1 MAEKIK
7 NIPSPDIL
15 MNSLRSIGYSFKTA
29 VADII
34 DNSISADAKNIWID
48 FPSYSSDN
56 LYITILDDAIGM
68 DDAALFN
75 AMKYGSERDEYG
87 EKDLGRFGVGLK
99 SASLSQCRTLTVMS
113 KFNGDIHAYR
123 WDLDEVLRSKEW
135 ECLRLDFDEIQAC
148 PNYEKLNS
156 LVQGTMVVWQNFDIA
171 DQKSNGHAYEY
182 LSEKLDESESHLCLI
197 FHRFMNRSIS
207 PVSFFINDRQ
217 LKGLDPFLEGSP
229 HHKRNPK
236 TDEGKPVEM
245 AVKYYDKGYE
255 KEAMI
260 KVQTFILPHQDDLSK
275 EDVEALGGMEVLKD
289 EQGFFVYRND
299 RLIIYG
305 TWFRLSSR
313 SVNAELY
320 KYGRIKVDIPNKLDS
335 LWDIDI
341 KKYFDI
347 YDDVLK
353 IGRDIARRMHIDYVN
368 AENDESI
375 DKINLI
381 IITNQDIS
389 NSVKELPPFTFL
401 DKKVGVSIWSTMRF
415 FELYQSGREREPI
428 VIKTERYGIDGIPCI
443 KADMVDNI
451 DYDAYLAIVPGE
463 FLHKIYYDH
472 GPHLLEG
479 NVRAFLSNRGKINRG
494 IRNTIRTE
502 PTKFFTYN
510 NGIACTAA
518 KITLS
523 PDGHKIVEIEDLQI
537 INGGQT
543 TASLTSAVLKDKLSL
558 DNIFVPMKMTV
569 VKNDDYDTMI
579 QNISK
584 YANSQNTVT
593 DADFFSNHP
602 FHRTLATLSTHTPAP
617 AKDGSLHGTYWYYER
632 SRGKYEQEQF
642 KLYKKSDIENFK
654 KKYPKCQVVKKEEL
668 AKYYTAAELLRPD
681 RVSAGSQKVMKF
693 FAEIIDKKYQTHSE
707 YFNTEFFKKCICYTI
722 LYRETDRIVNK
733 AEWYNVGGY
742 KLNIVPYTISKII
755 SSIPTGYALDF
766 ERIWRKQELY
776 PSLVAEINRIAQI
789 TNEFIQKSEG
799 VIVTEYCKKEDT
811 WNKYNAVSCTFSQEF
826 ISDLIPLSII
836 EDKIKAEMKSEKL
849 GKELNVE
856 GEIVNLGGAYWRNL
870 IAEGLRRKIL
880 SPMEIDLLNIAA
892 SIDTPR
898 PRIASPKQAK
908 LIWKIRKK
916 LEDSGVLV

>member
-1 MAEKIK
+1 ME
-7 NIPSPDIL
+7 
-15 MNSLRSIGYSFKTA
+15 
-29 VADII
+29 
-34 DNSISADAKNIWID
+34 
-48 FPSYSSDN
+48 
-56 LYITILDDAIGM
+56 ITYEEYKQECLDDIHLEAQIDGTTY
-68 DDAALFN
+68 DDYFLTDTLGKLVAMGELIDPQPLCVNKKGRNNRIMSFDALAFDESDKSVVLISN
-75 AMKYGSERDEYG
+75 EFKDSVSE
-87 EKDLGRFGVGLK
+87 
-99 SASLSQCRTLTVMS
+99 TLTMT
-113 KFNGDIHAYR
+113 DIN
-123 WDLDEVLRSKEW
+123 K
-135 ECLRLDFDEIQAC
+135 IQTRM
-148 PNYEKLNS
+148 LNF
-156 LVQGTMVVWQNFDIA
+156 LEE
-171 DQKSNGHAYEY
+171 AYE
-182 LSEKLDESESHLCLI
+182 
-197 FHRFMNRSIS
+197 
-207 PVSFFINDRQ
+207 
-217 LKGLDPFLEGSP
+217 GTLE
-229 HHKRNPK
+229 
-236 TDEGKPVEM
+236 
-245 AVKYYDKGYE
+245 
-255 KEAMI
+255 
-260 KVQTFILPHQDDLSK
+260 
-275 EDVEALGGMEVLKD
+275 
-289 EQGFFVYRND
+289 
-299 RLIIYG
+299 
-305 TWFRLSSR
+305 
-313 SVNAELY
+313 
-320 KYGRIKVDIPNKLDS
+320 
-335 LWDIDI
+335 
-341 KKYFDI
+341 KYFDI

-375 DKINLI
+375 DKIKLI

-389 NSVKELPPFTFL
+389 NSVKELPPFSFL

-415 FELYQSGREREPI
+415 FELFQSGREREPI
-428 VIKTERYGIDGIPCI
+428 VIKTEKYGVDGIPCI

-479 NVRAFLSNRGKINRG
+479 NVRAFLSNRGKINKG

-518 KITLS
+518 RITLS

-654 KKYPKCQVVKKEEL
+654 KKYPKSQVVKKEEL

-693 FAEIIDKKYQTHSE
+693 FAEIIDKKYQSHSE
-707 YFNTEFFKKCICYTI
+707 YFNTEFFKRCICYTI

-755 SSIPTGYALDF
+755 SAIPTGYALDF
-766 ERIWRKQELY
+766 DRIWRKQELY

-789 TNEFIQKSEG
+789 TNEFIQKSSG

-811 WNKYNAVSCTFSQEF
+811 WNKYKAVPCTFSQEF
-826 ISDLIPLSII
+826 ISDLMPLSII
-836 EDKIKAEMKSEKL
+836 EDKMKAKMKSEKL
-849 GKELNVE
+849 GKELNIE

-870 IAEGLRRKIL
+870 IAEGLKRKIL

-898 PRIASPKQAK
+898 PKIASPKQAK

>member
-1 MAEKIK
+1 M
-7 NIPSPDIL
+7 
-15 MNSLRSIGYSFKTA
+15 
-29 VADII
+29 
-34 DNSISADAKNIWID
+34 
-48 FPSYSSDN
+48 
-56 LYITILDDAIGM
+56 
-68 DDAALFN
+68 
-75 AMKYGSERDEYG
+75 
-87 EKDLGRFGVGLK
+87 
-99 SASLSQCRTLTVMS
+99 
-113 KFNGDIHAYR
+113 
-123 WDLDEVLRSKEW
+123 
-135 ECLRLDFDEIQAC
+135 
-148 PNYEKLNS
+148 
-156 LVQGTMVVWQNFDIA
+156 
-171 DQKSNGHAYEY
+171 
-182 LSEKLDESESHLCLI
+182 
-197 FHRFMNRSIS
+197 
-207 PVSFFINDRQ
+207 
-217 LKGLDPFLEGSP
+217 
-229 HHKRNPK
+229 
-236 TDEGKPVEM
+236 
-245 AVKYYDKGYE
+245 
-255 KEAMI
+255 
-260 KVQTFILPHQDDLSK
+260 
-275 EDVEALGGMEVLKD
+275 
-289 EQGFFVYRND
+289 
-299 RLIIYG
+299 
-305 TWFRLSSR
+305 
-313 SVNAELY
+313 
-320 KYGRIKVDIPNKLDS
+320 
-335 LWDIDI
+335 
-341 KKYFDI
+341 
-347 YDDVLK
+347 
-353 IGRDIARRMHIDYVN
+353 
-368 AENDESI
+368 
-375 DKINLI
+375 
-381 IITNQDIS
+381 
-389 NSVKELPPFTFL
+389 
-401 DKKVGVSIWSTMRF
+401 
-415 FELYQSGREREPI
+415 
-428 VIKTERYGIDGIPCI
+428 
-443 KADMVDNI
+443 
-451 DYDAYLAIVPGE
+451 
-463 FLHKIYYDH
+463 
-472 GPHLLEG
+472 
-479 NVRAFLSNRGKINRG
+479 
-494 IRNTIRTE
+494 
-502 PTKFFTYN
+502 
-510 NGIACTAA
+510 
-518 KITLS
+518 
-523 PDGHKIVEIEDLQI
+523 
-537 INGGQT
+537 
-543 TASLTSAVLKDKLSL
+543 ASLTSAVLKDKLSL